1 MCTAIK
7 LSTAMV
13 VTDRTLDFKMSI
25 VSAMPQMPTT
35 RTTEYMDSKVY
46 LYSFGRPVV
55 LEALALVEFIA
66 LSKMEK
72 INELEYVCENG
83 SFYFIFFYNLPI

>member
-1 MCTAIK
+1 
-7 LSTAMV
+7 MV

-72 INELEYVCENG
+72 MNELEYVCE
-83 SFYFIFFYNLPI
+83 SVFLFLQFTI